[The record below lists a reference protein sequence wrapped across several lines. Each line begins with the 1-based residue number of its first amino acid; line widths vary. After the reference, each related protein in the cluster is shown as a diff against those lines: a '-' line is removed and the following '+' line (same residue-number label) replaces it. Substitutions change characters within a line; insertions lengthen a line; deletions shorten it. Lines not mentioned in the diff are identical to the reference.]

1 MRAMNDNIMTD
12 FEDPLKGKGIV
23 VLQIELSSFYLF
35 QSQTAAC
42 WRFQR
47 YRMNGLSTK
56 NFCTEIMSD
65 TIEVDVNVRNAVV
78 VQGLPTCG
86 INSTCCKF
94 VQNPSS
100 SIQVSFLLALPLPLW
115 GLMMFIDGLSGVH

>member
-1 MRAMNDNIMTD
+1 MRGMNDNIMTD
-12 FEDPLKGKGIV
+12 FEDPSKGKGIV
-23 VLQIELSSFYLF
+23 VLKIELRSCYLF
-35 QSQTAAC
+35 HSQTAARC
-42 WRFQR
+42 RFQH
-47 YRMNGLSTK
+47 YRMNELSTK
-56 NFCTEIMSD
+56 NFCREIMSD
-65 TIEVDVNVRNAVV
+65 VIEGHVIVRNAAV

-115 GLMMFIDGLSGVH
+115 GLMMFIDGLSGVQ

>member
-1 MRAMNDNIMTD
+1 MNDNIMTD
-12 FEDPLKGKGIV
+12 FGDPLKGKGIV
-23 VLQIELSSFYLF
+23 VLKIELRSFYLF

-42 WRFQR
+42 WRFLH

-56 NFCTEIMSD
+56 NVCSAIMSD
-65 TIEVDVNVRNAVV
+65 VIEVNVKVRNAVV

-100 SIQVSFLLALPLPLW
+100 SIQVSFCSVQLS
-115 GLMMFIDGLSGVH
+115 LSGV